1 MDVNTQ
7 VVTIILFSIKP
18 VFISKRCSWAY
29 KTSIDIRFKP
39 GYVKKNDFCLQVSGV
54 PVSYFSVAA
63 SKCYGTQKSFASFI
77 VGL

>member
-1 MDVNTQ
+1 M
-7 VVTIILFSIKP
+7 
-18 VFISKRCSWAY
+18 W
-29 KTSIDIRFKP
+29 
-39 GYVKKNDFCLQVSGV
+39 KKNDFCLQVSGV